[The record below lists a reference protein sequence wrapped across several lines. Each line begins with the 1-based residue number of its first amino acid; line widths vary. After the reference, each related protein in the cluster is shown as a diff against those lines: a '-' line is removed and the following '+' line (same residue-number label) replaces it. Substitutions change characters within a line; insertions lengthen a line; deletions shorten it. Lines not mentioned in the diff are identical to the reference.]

1 MVLKNQQKQT
11 IMNNLFSVSEVKLT
25 YKSRVKAADRPQIIS
40 SHSAYDIL
48 LSNWSDQI
56 EMVEEFNVLLLNR
69 ANRVL
74 CFFNVSKGGQS
85 GTVVDAKV
93 VFTAALKTRSSSLI
107 LSHNHPSGQ
116 LRPSLADIEL
126 TKKLVAGA
134 KLLDLSVLDHLIIPP
149 HGYYSFADEGKLSE

>member
-1 MVLKNQQKQT
+1 
-11 IMNNLFSVSEVKLT
+11 MNNLFSVSEVKLT

-93 VFTAALKTRSSSLI
+93 VFTAALKVRACSLV
-107 LSHNHPSGQ
+107 LSHNHPSLQ

-134 KLLDLSVLDHLIIPP
+134 KLLDMTVLDHLIVTPT
-149 HGYYSFADEGKLSE
+149 GYYSFADEGKLNE